1 MKLTNNGISILDKI
15 YNNLKVKEYLDLNA
29 WSEENIVLK
38 EGASSRPG
46 RFKMDLTPFFKP
58 VAEALSPHTSYKEI
72 VVMKGSQVGASQI
85 ALNLS
90 MYSLDYLKDSVMYM
104 LPTESLCGAFSK
116 TKLEPAIKS
125 ISAIQEALGERGERK
140 SKNTID
146 YKELPGRFLKLAH
159 AQSANSYSMYSVG
172 KMIIDEYDRYPHNVE
187 GEGDPKSLIT
197 NRAITFDDRKIFLL
211 STPTILGESLI
222 ESEFLKTDQNHWHVP
237 CPHCNQYQELIF
249 ENFIF
254 YYKNKGNVNHK
265 CVNDEN
271 IEDVLSNQIFDAQYP
286 CLHCGVLIEEK
297 HKYNMSTLGK
307 FVPHCLDNVSSD
319 KIGFFVN
326 CLYSSLGITWVEIVR
341 KYIDIRKNSSSGLS
355 EEYENTAQ
363 GFYNTILG
371 LPYKNEE
378 KIKQLDH
385 ILIESEAKD
394 KSSYFNGEIPEE
406 VVYITIG
413 GDVQRGRAEFEIKGW
428 GKDARTSYSID
439 YIVIHFDTTSIKEW
453 NDNFSEIINQYVNST
468 NKNGEKIAYVGIFI
482 DSGGHDWTATVYHY
496 CDLMNK
502 LFIKNKSNSFIYPI
516 KGASYPSKESMAKRN
531 PDLRRSST
539 RLANVEQP
547 NERYPNRDI
556 TFYLINTTKI
566 KDDLMWE
573 IDNTEYW
580 NFPKDR
586 DSSYYKMLASEER
599 VDEVDKRTGLITSR
613 YKRKWRKNESLD
625 ANCYALAANYFIRK
639 FIFKDESILISA

>member
-1 MKLTNNGISILDKI
+1 MKISKNGSKILNRIHDNLT
-15 YNNLKVKEYLDLNA
+15 VKEYMDLST
-29 WSEENIVLK
+29 WSEENIVLQ

-46 RFKMDLTPFFKP
+46 RFKMDIIPFLKP
-58 VAEALSPHTSYKEI
+58 IADALSPHTTYKEI
-72 VVMKGSQVGASQI
+72 VLMKGSQIAGSQI
-85 ALNLS
+85 ALNFS
-90 MYSLDYLKDSVMYM
+90 MYCLDYLKDSAMYM
-104 LPTESLCGAFSK
+104 LPTENLCSAFSK

-125 ISAIQEALGERGERK
+125 ISSIQEALGERGERK
-140 SKNTID
+140 SKNTIE

-172 KMIIDEYDRYPHNVE
+172 KMVIDEYDRFPHNVE

-237 CPHCNQYQELIF
+237 CPHCNEYQELIF

-254 YYKNKGNVNHK
+254 YYKHKKVVNTKNVK
-265 CVNDEN
+265 DED

-286 CLHCGVLIEEK
+286 CIYCGTLIEEK
-297 HKYNMSTLGK
+297 NKYNISKLGK
-307 FVPHCLDNVSSD
+307 FVSHAPDNMSSE

-341 KYIDIRKNSSSGLS
+341 KYIDVRKNLGQGLG

-371 LPYKNEE
+371 LPFKNEE
-378 KIKQLDH
+378 EINQLDH
-385 ILIESEAKD
+385 HAIES
-394 KSSYFNGEIPEE
+394 KSKESSGYYNGEIPED

-428 GKDARTSYSID
+428 ANDSRTNYSID
-439 YIVIHFDTTSIKEW
+439 YLVIHFDTTSINEW
-453 NDNFSEIINQYVNST
+453 NENFGEIIDKYSNAC
-468 NKNGEKIAYVGIFI
+468 NKKGEKISSLGIFI

-502 LFIKNKSNSFIYPI
+502 VFVKNKSMNFIYPI
-516 KGASYPSKESMAKRN
+516 KGSSAVSKEGMTKRL
-531 PDLRRSST
+531 PDLKRSSS
-539 RLANVEQP
+539 RLAEIEQP
-547 NERYPNRDI
+547 NERYPNREI
-556 TFYLINTTKI
+556 IFYLLNTTKI
-566 KDDLMWE
+566 KDDIFYE
-573 IDNTEYW
+573 IDNTKYW

-599 VDEVDKRTGLITSR
+599 VPTIDKMTGLKTFR

-639 FIFKDESILISA
+639 FIFKDETILISA